1 MSNIVYIA
9 NTASIDM
16 DATGNNIK
24 RMRKAAGISV
34 KDMQGIFGFGTP
46 QAIYK
51 WQKGAS
57 LPTIDNLVILSI
69 LFNVK
74 VDDILVIDVA
84 QT

>member
-1 MSNIVYIA
+1 MSNIVNIA

-24 RMRKAAGISV
+24 RMRKTAGISV
-34 KDMQGIFGFGTP
+34 KDMQEIFGFGTP

-51 WQKGAS
+51 WQKGAA

-69 LFNVK
+69 LFKVK